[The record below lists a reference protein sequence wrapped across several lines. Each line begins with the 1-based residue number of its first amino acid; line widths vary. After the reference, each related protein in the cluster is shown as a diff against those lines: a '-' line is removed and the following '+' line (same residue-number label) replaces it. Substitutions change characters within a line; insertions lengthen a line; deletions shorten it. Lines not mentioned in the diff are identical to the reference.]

1 MSPKKGHSKKV
12 NLKIRERRNFSEALK
27 RQIEHWFLDRSY
39 DLLPVKYFHG
49 VFTVL
54 SELRNLFRY
63 NKKLLYSL
71 LFKCSWET
79 IKEFWLDKRQKMMN
93 KTGMISILHTWNQ
106 RMLYTIHICIVS
118 FLEGELMRK
127 ASGKRRKGSR
137 IFYSRLGLCD
147 PSSKRSFYI
156 I

>member
-106 RMLYTIHICIVS
+106 RMLYHPHLHCIIPGGGINEKGEWKTTKGKQD
-118 FLEGELMRK
+118 FLFSVRAL
-127 ASGKRRKGSR
+127 
-137 IFYSRLGLCD
+137 
-147 PSSKRSFYI
+147 
-156 I
+156 